1 MDNVKE
7 VARRGVR
14 QAGLTLL
21 EIMIVLAII
30 GLIMGVLVG
39 PKVMRSFS
47 EARIK
52 TAFLMLKEYE
62 GAHTRWVADNEGDC
76 PDKLED
82 LLKYT
87 NKKDL
92 KDPWGS
98 QFVMKCGDQTPSE
111 SHFGVVSF
119 GPDKKEGSED
129 DLHSWDS
136 KPKIN

>member
-1 MDNVKE
+1 VRKTVATVKE
-7 VARRGVR
+7 EKRREKGI
-14 QAGLTLL
+14 TLL

-30 GLIMGVLVG
+30 GLVMGVLVG
-39 PKVMRSFS
+39 PKVYRAFQ
-47 EARIK
+47 EAKVR

-62 GAHTRWVADNEGDC
+62 SAYTRWVTDSDNEC

-98 QFVMKCGDQTPSE
+98 PFVMKCGDQAPTE
-111 SHFGVVSF
+111 SHFGVISL
-119 GPDKKEGSED
+119 GPDKKEGTED

-136 KPKIN
+136 KPKT